1 MLPMAAVRL
10 ERWSRAI
17 NLKETCREFLKIP
30 NKSTSETVIFGPF
43 LEHENKV
50 PGLIKIPQDSIKI
63 LVR

>member
-1 MLPMAAVRL
+1 MIPMGAARL
-10 ERWSRAI
+10 ERWSKAI
-17 NLKETCREFLKIP
+17 NLKETFWEFKKIL
-30 NKSTSETVIFGPF
+30 NKSTSETVIFRPF